1 MPDTVTLDSLEDD
14 VTWVAS
20 NLSGAAGALGG
31 EAIELMNWL
40 ICFGYASEKFRVVV
54 TALAN

>member
-1 MPDTVTLDSLEDD
+1 MTLDSLEDD